1 MENNKDLIILLN
13 KQSNNL
19 FIAFTRFD
27 YFNIKKIHKKIVLI
41 KQIRTQEIK
50 YK

>member
-1 MENNKDLIILLN
+1 MENNKDLIISLN
-13 KQSNNL
+13 KQPNNL

-27 YFNIKKIHKKIVLI
+27 YYNIKKIHKKIVLI
-41 KQIRTQEIK
+41 KQIKTQEIK